1 MKMTEIEF
9 IEGLARCAYSLPSSF
24 TI

>member
-1 MKMTEIEF
+1 MTEIEF
-9 IEGLARCAYSLPSSF
+9 IEGLARCAYTLPSSF